1 MLVAI
6 IPARKNSIRIKK
18 KNIKS
23 FFGKT
28 MLTRAIDLVKKTK
41 IFDQENLNTRVE
53 ISIGN
58 LVGGKSIK
66 TDFPSPKFSSTKIF

>member
-41 IFDQENLNTRVE
+41 IFDYICVTTDDLHVKKFVKKKM
-53 ISIGN
+53 
-58 LVGGKSIK
+58 LV
-66 TDFPSPKFSSTKIF
+66 